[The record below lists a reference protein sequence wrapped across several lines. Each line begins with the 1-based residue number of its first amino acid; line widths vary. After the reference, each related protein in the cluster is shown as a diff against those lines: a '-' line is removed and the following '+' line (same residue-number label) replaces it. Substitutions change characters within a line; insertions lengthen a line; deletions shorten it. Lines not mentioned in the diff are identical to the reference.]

1 MSYKSDK
8 LGQRIPQLQDYIISK
23 GAAHPVLKE
32 VQDELPSLA
41 DTLNQ
46 GKLTINLIATQ
57 DGWASLL
64 EQYFSQQTSLAEGFV
79 TQVED
84 SPWQLAESQ
93 VETPPTIL
101 LQNPEASAKG
111 VSQYQLSPDLPIIV
125 GRDPGRA
132 TLLVTDRI
140 NMVSGSH
147 ASFKR
152 AEAPNKKGMPSEWQV
167 CDNNSTNGTFV
178 NGQRIF
184 GCQTLVSG
192 DQIILGGAT
201 PEANR
206 AVFVFEYNPV
216 DHTAL
221 ERLYQRV
228 HSCDVLMAIVGPA
241 QIESQ
246 VTQDLISKNSKAGL
260 SKLYLVVM
268 GEPVPAVTSQKLQ
281 ALAQPLKVPLE
292 IIPLPLP
299 ADATIPSNIVGF
311 PAEWQTI
318 LSKMSSDMVAFSA
331 RKVEDIL
338 VNRLTLQLNALVVRI
353 DSVLITQ
360 EETLRLQFER
370 ENQMLNGIGVDELR
384 ERMRGLLTKAKEEK
398 DLFFRQ
404 VRVDL
409 NSAKT
414 SVLDPHAKR
423 GIQGKIKQFTDE
435 LVPAVVVKKGIK
447 QVLLKPAENSS
458 SENIDLIAFQFCQKE
473 LGEWVNREWD
483 RTLTEYAAGGLNG
496 LLQRLSSNLTVTA
509 SVINVDAINQPIPP
523 PNLTRSLQE
532 SILGRAREEPLNE
545 DSFGGYI
552 MKKFRNAWMMI
563 GSLVAL
569 GGTILLPLMKRL
581 LPDPE
586 NAPKGPRGDWFSTL
600 LQKAPYLQ
608 IPVYLGLILFV
619 LYLIRDYKINRKL
632 ALEELGTKL
641 KTDLC
646 SYYQSFAKDRID
658 RLLQEILL
666 ALEAED
672 QRLKS
677 AMGRIEEQLSV
688 QVGDIRKKLDEI
700 KTRQQLIAKERG
712 DVKRLVL

>member
-1 MSYKSDK
+1 MSYKSEK
-8 LGQRIPQLQDYIISK
+8 LGQRITQLQDYIISK

-32 VQDELPSLA
+32 VRDELPLLA
-41 DTLNQ
+41 DTLNR
-46 GKLTINLIATQ
+46 GKLTIHLIAAQ
-57 DGWASLL
+57 DNWASLL
-64 EQYFSQQTSLAEGFV
+64 GQYFSQQTALAESFV

-84 SPWQLAESQ
+84 SPWQLADSQ
-93 VETPPTIL
+93 IETPPTIL

-111 VSQYQLSPDLPIIV
+111 VSNYQLSPDVPIIV

-152 AEAPNKKGMPSEWQV
+152 VESPNKKGAPTEWQV

-184 GCQTLVSG
+184 GCQTLDSG

-201 PEANR
+201 PESNR

-221 ERLYQRV
+221 EQLYQRAN
-228 HSCDVLMAIVGPA
+228 SCDALMAIVGPA
-241 QIESQ
+241 QLDSP
-246 VTQDLISKNSKAGL
+246 VTQDLIGKSKAGL
-260 SKLYLVVM
+260 SKLHLVVL
-268 GEPVPAVTSQKLQ
+268 GEPVLAGISQKLQ

-299 ADATIPSNIVGF
+299 ADATIPGNAEEF
-311 PAEWQTI
+311 PTEWQTV
-318 LSKMSSDMVAFSA
+318 LGKMSSDMVAFSA

-338 VNRLTLQLNALVVRI
+338 VNRLTLQLNAQVARI
-353 DSVLITQ
+353 DGVLITQ

-384 ERMRGLLTKAKEEK
+384 ERMRGLLTKAKEDK

-414 SVLDPHAKR
+414 SILDPHAKR

-447 QVLLKPAENSS
+447 QVLLKPAEKSA

-509 SVINVDAINQPIPP
+509 SVINVDAINQPIQP

-532 SILGRAREEPLNE
+532 SILGKAREEPLNE

-552 MKKFRNAWMMI
+552 MKKFRSTWMML

-569 GGTILLPLMKRL
+569 GGTIFLPLIKRL
-581 LPDPE
+581 LPNQE
-586 NAPKGPRGDWFSTL
+586 NASKGPRGDWFSNL
-600 LQKAPYLQ
+600 LQSAPYLQ
-608 IPVYLGLILFV
+608 IPIYLGLLLFV
-619 LYLIRDYKINRKL
+619 LYLVRDYKINRGL

-646 SYYQSFAKDRID
+646 GYYQSFAKDRID

-700 KTRQQLIAKERG
+700 KSRQQLMTKERG
-712 DVKRLVL
+712 DLKRLAI